1 MVAKTNQ
8 TKKDSSHN
16 LFFSILIGVLLFVV
30 VGSLIV
36 ANWRINQKRSDYE
49 KQLESLQIEL
59 QALEQKREQLQSQI
73 YQSSEEEYLEREAR
87 ETFNLKKPGEEVV
100 TILPAEEEGSA
111 EEERGFFQKI
121 LDKIKF
127 W

>member
-1 MVAKTNQ
+1 MVAKKNE
-8 TKKDSSHN
+8 TKKDSGHN
-16 LFFSILIGVLLFVV
+16 LFFSILIGVLLVVV
-30 VGSLIV
+30 VGSLIA
-36 ANWRINQKRSDYE
+36 ANWRMGQKRADYE
-49 KQLESLQIEL
+49 SQLESLYLKL
-59 QALEQKREQLQSQI
+59 QTLEQKREQLQSQI

-100 TILPAEEEGSA
+100 AVLPAEEEGTG
-111 EEERGFFQKI
+111 EEEKGFFQKI